1 MQELDLLCSAVQAA
15 LNGQTATVPALEE
28 EAWRRVCALAKAHDL
43 SLPVFEGLSGTP
55 LPDGVTQT
63 FLRHSAATVS
73 RFYAQEAA
81 AKRLYAAFAE
91 NGVDYMPLKGSLLRE
106 LYPVPEWRTGRDV
119 DVLIRPAALE
129 RARAVAIEVLQP
141 VKVTEGYHDV
151 GLETADGA
159 RIELHFA
166 LFNGDEG
173 FGDLLCDPFAHAV
186 ANGHCYRQTDAALY
200 AYHVAH
206 MAKHFRHGGC
216 GLRAFLDLSLLCRRM
231 SEEAM
236 AQASKLLT
244 TAGLAG
250 FERAVR
256 RLAAVLFEGAQ
267 GDEETRRLARF
278 VAENK
283 AFGSVRS
290 QAAAGH
296 RAGKHSLLSRI
307 FPPYRIMSRLYP
319 VLRKC
324 PLLLPCCWVLRGFR
338 IFSKKERARFLAASR
353 AAVSVNDNDVAEL
366 AQLYQYLQL
375 EG

>member
-1 MQELDLLCSAVQAA
+1 MQELELLCSAVQAA
-15 LNGQTATVPALEE
+15 LCGQTATVPATEE
-28 EAWRRVCALAKAHDL
+28 ETWRRVCTLAKAHDL
-43 SLPVFEGLSGTP
+43 SLPVFEGFSGTP
-55 LPDGVTQT
+55 LPDAVTQT

-81 AKRLYAAFAE
+81 ATRLYAAFAE
-91 NGVDYMPLKGSLLRE
+91 NGVDYMPLKGALLRD

-119 DVLIRPAALE
+119 DVLIRPAELE
-129 RARAVAIEVLQP
+129 RARAFAVQALQP
-141 VKVTEGYHDV
+141 VKMTEGYHDV

-173 FGDLLCDPFAHAV
+173 FGDLLCDPFAHAE
-186 ANGHCYRQTDAALY
+186 ADGHCYRQTDAALY

-231 SEEAM
+231 PEEAM
-236 AQASKLLT
+236 VQANAMLT
-244 TAGLAG
+244 AAGLGG

-256 RLAAVLFEGAQ
+256 HLAAVLFEGAQ
-267 GDEETRRLARF
+267 GDEETEHLARF

-283 AFGSVRS
+283 AFGSFRS
-290 QAAAGH
+290 QAAADH
-296 RAGKHSLLSRI
+296 RAGKHGLLTRI

-324 PLLLPCCWVLRGFR
+324 PVLLPFCWVLRGFR
-338 IFSKKERARFLAASR
+338 IFSKKERERFLAASR
-353 AAVSVNDNDVAEL
+353 AATSVREGDVAEL
-366 AQLYQYLQL
+366 AKLYQYLQL